1 MKPTIFDLQKLSG
14 NLQTWG
20 GMIRV
25 VINGKHSQ
33 MRRIRAFRR
42 GLCEGANEFTGQIP
56 TR

>member
-1 MKPTIFDLQKLSG
+1 MKIFDLQKLSG

-42 GLCEGANEFTGQIP
+42 GLCEGANEFNGKIP